1 MHVQLNAHAA
11 VVADMQQTKRITPE
25 KQAAK
30 AGLRYVNDDEVGFQ
44 RVRCGD
50 SFRYIRSNG
59 VSLRDKKALQ
69 RIRKMAI
76 PPAWQYVWICAF
88 ANGHIQ
94 ATGRDQRGR
103 KQYRYH
109 TDFREYCERD
119 KFQHLA
125 HFAKVLPEI
134 RAQVKRDL
142 SRRGLSR
149 QKVLATIVSLL
160 EATLIRIG
168 NENYARQNSSYGIT
182 TLKDRHTK
190 IDGDVINFAFIGKS
204 GKKWDV
210 RLKDRRLAK
219 IVKACQDLPGQRL
232 FQYRDDDNKIQHVT
246 STDINAYLR
255 DLSGADITAKDFR
268 TWYGTLLAAALFAEG
283 KPADSLAS
291 AKRVITEVLKQVAA
305 RLGNTVAICRKCYV
319 HPAILE
325 HYVSGSF
332 SKLAVTPGGVVHITE
347 ATIIRLLGGRPRKL
361 TGYMLRNQI
370 VAEVSVS

>member
-268 TWYGTLLAAALFAEG
+268 TWYGTLLAAALFAE
-283 KPADSLAS
+283 
-291 AKRVITEVLKQVAA
+291 
-305 RLGNTVAICRKCYV
+305 
-319 HPAILE
+319 
-325 HYVSGSF
+325 
-332 SKLAVTPGGVVHITE
+332 
-347 ATIIRLLGGRPRKL
+347 
-361 TGYMLRNQI
+361 
-370 VAEVSVS
+370 